1 MCIYANRYLSLQRE
15 ITHPHTHT
23 DNYTHTHTRKTNA
36 AKHPWVL
43 PHTTARVL
51 ITLRSHSAQPHKQ
64 NFQNLAI
71 SQQGCVRGRTTQVAR
86 VTRAAGARVW
96 SCAGH
101 HGWKP
106 IAGPRAGGFG
116 LLALLEFENTSEANI
131 CSWGTS
137 WDVTHK
143 HDLLRWLAGLGM
155 GCLYIEDEYIIN
167 DTKPFNLHA
176 EWMLQMTSQSNPWID

>member
-1 MCIYANRYLSLQRE
+1 MLH
-15 ITHPHTHT
+15 THTHAHTHT
-23 DNYTHTHTRKTNA
+23 DTQTQTHTHTKQMPRTPMGSSLHNCTYISHFA
-36 AKHPWVL
+36 ATVL
-43 PHTTARVL
+43 NLTGRTVTTYQFPTKVVL
-51 ITLRSHSAQPHKQ
+51 VGHHLNLGVELPKFPGSPAQP
-64 NFQNLAI
+64 
-71 SQQGCVRGRTTQVAR
+71 GRAC
-86 VTRAAGARVW
+86 G